1 MVVRRS
7 GSTPAGTV
15 VRAPSDARSGGLQ
28 GQSGTANGT
37 VEGRVAELAV
47 AQASPLGLA
56 VLEVSVTPQQPL
68 VVHVVVDVDVPD
80 NGRVLDAQ
88 ERPASVDIDAIA
100 QLSRSLG
107 ETLATAGVIPDDAT
121 LEVSS
126 PGVDRPLRDAHD
138 LVRNLG
144 RDVEVHLHDEGSP
157 AVRGR
162 LIAVEAGALELLAAG
177 QREGSDGT
185 QRFQLD
191 QVAYALPVLPW

>member
-1 MVVRRS
+1 MQDR
-7 GSTPAGTV
+7 
-15 VRAPSDARSGGLQ
+15 
-28 GQSGTANGT
+28 SGTASGT

-56 VLEVSVTPQQPL
+56 VLEVTVTPQQPP
-68 VVHVVVDVDVPD
+68 VVQVVVDVDVPD
-80 NGRVLDAQ
+80 HGRIVEAQ
-88 ERPASVDIDAIA
+88 ARPASVDIDAIA

-107 ETLATAGVIPDDAT
+107 ETLTTAGVTPEDAT

-162 LIAVEAGALELLAAG
+162 LIAVEGGALELVAAG
-177 QREGSDGT
+177 QRDGSSGT
-185 QRFQLD
+185 QRLELA

>member
-1 MVVRRS
+1 VQDR
-7 GSTPAGTV
+7 AGT
-15 VRAPSDARSGGLQ
+15 AS
-28 GQSGTANGT
+28 GT

-56 VLEVSVTPQQPL
+56 VLEVTVTPQQPP
-68 VVHVVVDVDVPD
+68 VVQVVVDVDVPD
-80 NGRVLDAQ
+80 HGRLVEAQ
-88 ERPASVDIDAIA
+88 ARPASVDIDAIA

-107 ETLATAGVIPDDAT
+107 ETLTTAGVTPEDAT

-157 AVRGR
+157 AIRGR
-162 LIAVEAGALELLAAG
+162 LIAVEGGALELVAAG
-177 QREGSDGT
+177 QRDGSSGT
-185 QRFQLD
+185 QRLELA

>member
-1 MVVRRS
+1 VQ
-7 GSTPAGTV
+7 GQAGTE
-15 VRAPSDARSGGLQ
+15 RGS
-28 GQSGTANGT
+28 

-56 VLEVSVTPQQPL
+56 VLEVTVTPEQPS

-80 NGRVLDAQ
+80 HGRVDDART
-88 ERPASVDIDAIA
+88 RPASVDIDAIA

-107 ETLATAGVIPDDAT
+107 ETLTTAGVTPDDAT

-157 AVRGR
+157 AFRGR
-162 LIAVEAGALELLAAG
+162 LIAVEDGGLELMPTDR
-177 QREGSDGT
+177 REGSSGT
-185 QRFQLD
+185 QRLELG

>member
-1 MVVRRS
+1 VSEERRVQ
-7 GSTPAGTV
+7 GRAGT
-15 VRAPSDARSGGLQ
+15 AS
-28 GQSGTANGT
+28 GT

-56 VLEVSVTPQQPL
+56 VLEVTVTLQQPP
-68 VVHVVVDVDVPD
+68 VVRIVVDVDVPAE
-80 NGRVLDAQ
+80 GRIADAQ
-88 ERPASVDIDAIA
+88 ARPAAVDIDAIA

-107 ETLATAGVIPDDAT
+107 ETLTTAGMTPDDAT

-126 PGVDRPLRDAHD
+126 PGADRPLRDAHD

-144 RDVEVHLHDEGSP
+144 RDVDVHLQDEGSP

-162 LIAVEAGALELLAAG
+162 LVAVEGDMLELIPAG
-177 QREGSDGT
+177 QRVGSSGT
-185 QRFQLD
+185 RRLELA

>member
-1 MVVRRS
+1 VQDR
-7 GSTPAGTV
+7 AGT
-15 VRAPSDARSGGLQ
+15 AS
-28 GQSGTANGT
+28 GT

-56 VLEVSVTPQQPL
+56 VLEVTVTPQEPL
-68 VVHVVVDVDVPD
+68 VVQIVVDVDVPD
-80 NGRVLDAQ
+80 EGRITDAQ
-88 ERPASVDIDAIA
+88 ARTASVDIDAIA
-100 QLSRSLG
+100 QLSRSLS
-107 ETLATAGVIPDDAT
+107 EVLTTAGVIPDDAM

-162 LIAVEAGALELLAAG
+162 LVAVEAGVLELVSAG
-177 QREGSDGT
+177 QRDGSSGT
-185 QRFQLD
+185 QRLELD